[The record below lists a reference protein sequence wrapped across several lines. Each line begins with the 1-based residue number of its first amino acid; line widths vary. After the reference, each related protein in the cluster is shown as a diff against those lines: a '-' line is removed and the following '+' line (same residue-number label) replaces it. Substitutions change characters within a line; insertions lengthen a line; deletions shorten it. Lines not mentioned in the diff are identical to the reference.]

1 MLAETSLPNH
11 LKDNVD
17 MELDAL
23 LQLEPFSWKEDN
35 PTVQESPTS
44 ASKHYDRLKLEKVT
58 IYCYTFKTILKAATS
73 LD

>member
-17 MELDAL
+17 VELDAL

-35 PTVQESPTS
+35 PTVQESPTTS
-44 ASKHYDRLKLEKVT
+44 ASKHYDRLKLEKE
-58 IYCYTFKTILKAATS
+58 TIL
-73 LD
+73 LL